1 MLLEVIKVGKKVR
14 QSEQS
19 EPITILSDCSLR
31 VAAGEA
37 VAIVG
42 PSGSGKTTLL
52 NLIGTMDTPTSGSI
66 LFQGQAIEGLTDQ
79 ERAHLRNRAIGFI
92 FQFHY
97 LLPQLSV
104 LENILL
110 PTLPLGTD
118 PEQALRRAQTLARR
132 VGLADRL
139 HHRPGQL
146 SGGECQR
153 VAVIRAMIN
162 KPQLILAD
170 EPTGSLDQHNAMDVG
185 RLLIE
190 INQEEKTT
198 LMVVTHSTMLAQLL
212 AVRYELRQGRLFPAT
227 DL

>member
-1 MLLEVIKVGKKVR
+1 VLLNVTGVNYTVR

-19 EPITILSDCSLR
+19 EPITILADCSLNLN
-31 VAAGEA
+31 AGEA
-37 VAIVG
+37 VAVIG
-42 PSGSGKTTLL
+42 PSGSGKTSLL
-52 NLIGTMDTPTSGSI
+52 NLIGSMDVPTSGSI
-66 LFQGQAIEGLTDQ
+66 FFQDQAIDRMSET
-79 ERAHLRNRAIGFI
+79 ERARLRNRHIGFI

-110 PTLPLGTD
+110 PTLPLGSD
-118 PEQALRRAQTLARR
+118 PDQARQRTQTLAGR

-153 VAVIRAMIN
+153 VAVVRALIN

-170 EPTGSLDQHNAMDVG
+170 EPTGSLDQSTAMAIG
-185 RLLIE
+185 RLLLE
-190 INQEEKTT
+190 INGEEKTA
-198 LMVVTHSTMLAQLL
+198 LIVVTHSMALARLL
-212 AVRYELRQGRLFPAT
+212 PVRYELRQGRLFPAM

>member
-1 MLLEVIKVGKKVR
+1 VLLDVIKVGKKVR
-14 QSEQS
+14 QSEQT

-66 LFQGQAIEGLTDQ
+66 LFQDQAIDQ
-79 ERAHLRNRAIGFI
+79 LSETERARLRNRHIGFI

-118 PEQALRRAQTLARR
+118 PEQALQRAQTLARR

-153 VAVIRAMIN
+153 VAVIRALIN

-170 EPTGSLDQHNAMDVG
+170 EPTGSLDQHIAMDVG

-190 INQEEKTT
+190 INQEEKTA
-198 LMVVTHSTMLAQLL
+198 LIAVTHSTMLAQLL
-212 AVRYELRQGRLFPAT
+212 ALRCELRNGRLFPAT
-227 DL
+227 GL

>member
-1 MLLEVIKVGKKVR
+1 VLLNVVGVNKKVR
-14 QSEQS
+14 RSEQS
-19 EPITILSDCSLR
+19 EPITILADCSLA
-31 VAAGEA
+31 VDHGQA
-37 VAIVG
+37 VAIIG

-52 NLIGTMDTPTSGSI
+52 NLIGMMDQITAGSI
-66 LFQGQAIEGLTDQ
+66 LFQDQAIDTLSEN
-79 ERAHLRNRAIGFI
+79 ERARLRNRAIGFI

-110 PTLPLGTD
+110 PTLPLAAD
-118 PEQALRRAQTLARR
+118 PEMVRQRAQNLAIR

-139 HHRPGQL
+139 QHRPGQL

-153 VAVIRAMIN
+153 VAVVRALIN

-170 EPTGSLDQHNAMDVG
+170 EPTGSLDQHTAMEIG

-190 INQEEKTT
+190 INQEEKTA
-198 LMVVTHSTMLAQLL
+198 LIVVTHSMALARLL
-212 AVRYELRQGRLFPAT
+212 PVRYELQQGRLFPAM